1 MAGRFLN
8 MTPLILIPGMML
20 DARLFSPQIAAF
32 EGERTVV
39 VTSVAEQPTISGMAA
54 AILRSAPSRFAVA
67 GLSLGGIVAMEVFRQ
82 APERIER
89 LALMDTNP
97 LAELEKV
104 QKNRDRQI
112 AWVGEEG
119 RLAGIMQDEM
129 KPNYLADGPKRADI
143 LDLCM
148 DAAMALGP
156 TVFVNQSRALQSR
169 PDQSDTLRRV
179 KVPTLILCGEQD
191 ALCPI
196 ERHQLMA
203 ALIPHANLV
212 VIPGAGHLP
221 TLEQPQATTDAL
233 RKWLED

>member
-1 MAGRFLN
+1 MIGQFLT
-8 MTPLILIPGMML
+8 MTPLIFVPGMML
-20 DARLFSPQIAAF
+20 DARLFSPKLRRLRENALSSLPLL
-32 EGERTVV
+32 RK
-39 VTSVAEQPTISGMAA
+39 SQPFPVWRRPFCALHRPD
-54 AILRSAPSRFAVA
+54 LRWPVSLWEALWLWRSSARLRDRV
-67 GLSLGGIVAMEVFRQ
+67 
-82 APERIER
+82 ER
-89 LALMDTNP
+89 LALIDTNP

-112 AWVGEEG
+112 AWVCEEG
-119 RLAGIMQDEM
+119 RLAEIMQDEM
-129 KPNYLADGPKRADI
+129 KPHYLADSPKRADI

-169 PDQSDTLRRV
+169 SDQSDTLRRV
-179 KVPTLILCGEQD
+179 TVPTLILCGEQD

-233 RKWLED
+233 KWLED